1 LAVKI
6 QDLSNK
12 ATFAANIIAKMDRE
26 LEHLQNQTA
35 TNTESWRA
43 HDERV
48 ARRNKKLQGINAC
61 EVNEMVEHF
70 MRMRDKLIRNFE
82 NICGILN
89 TLLLPLNRKIEDLER
104 TCERELPDE
113 NLLAHVLAWIKNEG
127 GIDIKESEGLFEVWG
142 HIIEKKT
149 SSLSWDKKQLHLFA
163 GIMGIEQFLVTGPQL
178 SSKEH
183 STHAK
188 TEQLRGE
195 LAKKLLVRVK
205 NPSLE
210 AATRMMSSMTTRQ
223 MSLEERRNDC
233 QRKWANETNE
243 DRKSS
248 HEAALEAVQDA
259 LDNFSTTVEEQN
271 SKIAELKAQA
281 RADLETSHEVM
292 FDAIPMLVGYMRTA
306 CSTSVLTCTGQIWEE
321 QILQLVNIAG
331 GHGKATIESLSK
343 LQDTPERKKTPKPAT
358 WHNLMDESRQRWFQS
373 ETGVGRDVKRPSLA
387 DETTPNKKPKL
398 NN

>member
-1 LAVKI
+1 
-6 QDLSNK
+6 
-12 ATFAANIIAKMDRE
+12 
-26 LEHLQNQTA
+26 
-35 TNTESWRA
+35 
-43 HDERV
+43 
-48 ARRNKKLQGINAC
+48 
-61 EVNEMVEHF
+61 

-127 GIDIKESEGLFEVWG
+127 GIDIKESEGLFEVWI

>member
-1 LAVKI
+1 
-6 QDLSNK
+6 
-12 ATFAANIIAKMDRE
+12 
-26 LEHLQNQTA
+26 
-35 TNTESWRA
+35 
-43 HDERV
+43 
-48 ARRNKKLQGINAC
+48 
-61 EVNEMVEHF
+61 
-70 MRMRDKLIRNFE
+70 
-82 NICGILN
+82 
-89 TLLLPLNRKIEDLER
+89 
-104 TCERELPDE
+104 
-113 NLLAHVLAWIKNEG
+113 
-127 GIDIKESEGLFEVWG
+127 
-142 HIIEKKT
+142 
-149 SSLSWDKKQLHLFA
+149 
-163 GIMGIEQFLVTGPQL
+163 MGIEQFLVTGPQL
-178 SSKEH
+178 SSPEH

-233 QRKWANETNE
+233 QRKWANEANE

-358 WHNLMDESRQRWFQS
+358 WHKLMDESRQRWFQS